1 MECFI
6 VENGMERK
14 AGLEDLFPLITDK
27 DGRGFRYFLRELNNS
42 DVDLAA
48 AIAFLSDE
56 IKEMVYR
63 NVSPRVG
70 GSLKKRVSYVETKY
84 GKDSI
89 ERSKAKL
96 IDFFGKYEKGR
107 EWGKLFPPQ
116 ITWKESEGEEEKAKK
131 PSPLESLLKLI
142 EKALI
147 SAELDMA
154 YYYTDGISQ
163 DDIHRQIGGTFKD
176 HQNDLQKIRRL
187 RIRGKDLPAAA
198 LLFETGKI
206 EGLEIFYE
214 FDDAANEFAGPSFL
228 ENCHALTKL
237 ILYHNGFSE
246 LPLWIRNAP
255 SLRDLAVSNESIT
268 ILPDWIGDLQSLTRL
283 SLYSNQKL
291 ETLPGSIGDL
301 VNLDE
306 LLIGYSP
313 INRLPDGL
321 YNLKNLK
328 SLGLNSLPIKK
339 IPDWLGDLESLTNL
353 SLFGNGKLETL
364 PDCIGNLTNLV
375 KLNISFM
382 QIEKL
387 PDSMGNLKNLQ
398 TLSIERTDIEELP
411 DWLGNLQSLTG
422 LSLDHNGKL
431 RTLPDSIG
439 NLTNLTTLDLGY
451 SPIEKLPDTIVN
463 CTALVSV
470 DIFRTEI
477 CSVPDFIKSVNNFND
492 NTLIEIIPPPTGRQ
506 GQSISYRGFCNSYYK
521 LTATILAFSDK
532 ARREGLLALEEELEH
547 IAEGFF
553 TLGIRLVVDGTDAGI
568 IRDILQTKLEREN
581 DFYRKKLLEVALEG
595 IIGIQAGDS
604 RMVIAFLLAS
614 LVNIENNPLAAACT
628 KYLSGD
634 IDAIDSVNLYAAIQS
649 EEEREEIRFIK
660 RAVELS
666 EIARREG
673 FLALEEHI
681 DRKGIAAR
689 DVFEY
694 GLLLVIDGWDAV
706 NIAKILDNLIAHETD
721 PVRKN
726 ISMAKKK
733 AVLSINDGDNPRLL
747 IGMLCAFFDEGIEA
761 EIRGLFD
768 E

>member
-6 VENGMERK
+6 TENGVERK

-27 DGRGFRYFLRELNNS
+27 DGRAFRYFLREAMS
-42 DVDLAA
+42 KMGLAEA
-48 AIAFLSDE
+48 LAFLPDE
-56 IKEMVYR
+56 MKEMVYR

-70 GSLKKRVSYVETKY
+70 GTLKKRVSYVETKY

-89 ERSKAKL
+89 ERSKVKL
-96 IDFFGKYEKGR
+96 IDFFGKYEKGK

-116 ITWKESEGEEEKAKK
+116 ITWKESEEAKAKK
-131 PSPLESLLKLI
+131 PSPLESLIKLI

-147 SAELDMA
+147 SGELDIT
-154 YYYTDGISQ
+154 YYYTDGITQ

-176 HQNDLQKIRRL
+176 HRNDLQKIRRL

-206 EGLEIFYE
+206 EELEIFYE
-214 FDDAANEFAGPSFL
+214 FDDAANGFAGPSFL

-246 LPLWIRNAP
+246 LPSWIRNAP
-255 SLRDLAVSNESIT
+255 SLRDLSISNGSIT
-268 ILPDWIGDLQSLTRL
+268 TLPDWIGDLQSLTRL
-283 SLYSNQKL
+283 SLYSNGKL
-291 ETLPGSIGDL
+291 GTLPGSIGNL
-301 VNLDE
+301 KNLDE
-306 LLIGYSP
+306 FLIGYSP
-313 INRLPDGL
+313 INRLPDSL
-321 YNLKNLK
+321 CNLKNLK
-328 SLGLNSLPIKK
+328 SLGFNGLLIDK
-339 IPDWLGDLESLTNL
+339 IPDWLGDLQSLREL
-353 SLFGNGKLETL
+353 SLYGNGKLKTL
-364 PDCIGNLTNLV
+364 PDGIGNLKNLV

-382 QIEKL
+382 PIEKL

-411 DWLGNLQSLTG
+411 SWFGNLQSLTE
-422 LSLDHNGKL
+422 LSLDHNGIL

-451 SPIEKLPDTIVN
+451 SSIEKLPDTIVN

-470 DIFRTEI
+470 DIFGTKI
-477 CSVPDFIKSVNNFND
+477 SSLPDFFKSVNNFND
-492 NTLIEIIPPPTGRQ
+492 NTLIEIIPTPTGRQ
-506 GQSISYRGFCNSYYK
+506 GRSISYWSFCNSYYK
-521 LTATILAFSDK
+521 LAATILAFSDK

-547 IAEGFF
+547 FAEGFF
-553 TLGIRLVVDGTDAGI
+553 KLGIRLVVDGTDAGI
-568 IRDILQTKLEREN
+568 IRDILQTRLEREN
-581 DFYRKKLLEVALEG
+581 DFYRKKLMEVAMKG
-595 IIGIQAGDS
+595 ILSIQAGDS
-604 RMVIAFLLAS
+604 KMAITFLFAS
-614 LVNIENNPLAAACT
+614 LVNIENNQLAAACA

-634 IDAIDSVNLYAAIQS
+634 IDAIDSVNLYTAIQP
-649 EEEREEIRFIK
+649 EEEREEIMLIK

-681 DRKGIAAR
+681 DCKGIAAR

-694 GLLLVIDGWDAV
+694 GLPLVIDGWDAV
-706 NIAKILDNLIAHETD
+706 NITKILDNLIEHETD

-726 ISMAKKK
+726 IAMAKKK
-733 AVLSINDGDNPRLL
+733 AILSIYNGDNPRLL
-747 IGMLCAFFDEGIEA
+747 IGMLCAFFDEGIET